1 MEKTP
6 IRSAHFAFDAVSCV
20 AHFSFHAVPKCW
32 KNLGDQ
38 MAADLSGT
46 GQNLSFSAQRLFII
60 KEHLD
65 SSSPTSVLHLF
76 FCRSLSGV
84 LTHDIHLVLI
94 VRWMFGFS
102 FLGKNGLPKTY

>member
-6 IRSAHFAFDAVSCV
+6 ICSAHFAFDAVSCV
-20 AHFSFHAVPKCW
+20 VRFSFHAVPKCW

-60 KEHLD
+60 KEHLN
-65 SSSPTSVLHLF
+65 SSSPMSVLHLF
-76 FCRSLSGV
+76 FCRGLSGV
-84 LTHDIHLVLI
+84 LTHNIHLVLI
-94 VRWMFGFS
+94 GRLLFGFS
-102 FLGKNGLPKTY
+102 FLGKNGLPKRY